1 MEYLLV
7 KDTETGKTLLVLR
20 QSLAPTYTVFDNNT
34 EPVEFKKRSIGK
46 VIRSWMKDRRNDNS
60 R

>member
-7 KDTETGKTLLVLR
+7 KDTETGKTLLVSR
-20 QSLAPTYTVFDNNT
+20 RSLAPTYLVVYDTT
-34 EPVEFKKRSIGK
+34 EPVEVKKRSIGK

>member
-7 KDTETGKTLLVLR
+7 KDTETGKTLLVLG
-20 QSLAPTYTVFDNNT
+20 QSLTPTYIVLDDTT
-34 EPVEFKKRSIGK
+34 EPVEVKKRSIGK

>member
-34 EPVEFKKRSIGK
+34 EPVEVKKRSIGK

>member
-20 QSLAPTYTVFDNNT
+20 QSLTPTYIVLDNNT
-34 EPVEFKKRSIGK
+34 EPVEVKKRSIGK

>member
-20 QSLAPTYTVFDNNT
+20 QSLAPTYIVLDNNT
-34 EPVEFKKRSIGK
+34 EPVEVKKRSIGK

>member
-7 KDTETGKTLLVLR
+7 KDTETGKTLLVSR
-20 QSLAPTYTVFDNNT
+20 QSLAPTYLVVYDTT
-34 EPVEFKKRSIGK
+34 EPVEVKKRFIGK

>member
-7 KDTETGKTLLVLR
+7 KDTETGKTLLVSR
-20 QSLAPTYTVFDNNT
+20 QSLAPTYLVVYDTT
-34 EPVEFKKRSIGK
+34 EPVKVKKRSIGK

>member
-1 MEYLLV
+1 MEYLWV

-34 EPVEFKKRSIGK
+34 EPVEVKKRSIGK